1 MSHAHLSENLEIVQN
16 EPELPDFD
24 ITLISVPEED
34 PDFDLLSDPMLG
46 SI

>member
-24 ITLISVPEED
+24 ISLIEPD
-34 PDFDLLSDPMLG
+34 PDEALLNDPCLG
-46 SI
+46 GCEF

>member
-24 ITLISVPEED
+24 ISLIEPDSDED
-34 PDFDLLSDPMLG
+34 LS
-46 SI
+46 

>member
-24 ITLISVPEED
+24 ISLIAPD
-34 PDFDLLSDPMLG
+34 PAEDLLYGPCLG
-46 SI
+46 GCEF

>member
-24 ITLISVPEED
+24 ISLIIPD
-34 PDFDLLSDPMLG
+34 PDEDLLNDPCLG
-46 SI
+46 GCEF

>member
-24 ITLISVPEED
+24 ISLIEPA
-34 PDFDLLSDPMLG
+34 PDEDLLSDPCLG
-46 SI
+46 GCEF

>member
-24 ITLISVPEED
+24 ISLIEPD
-34 PDFDLLSDPMLG
+34 PDEDLLSDPCLG
-46 SI
+46 GCEF

>member
-24 ITLISVPEED
+24 ISLIEPD
-34 PDFDLLSDPMLG
+34 PDADLLNDTCLG
-46 SI
+46 GSEF

>member
-24 ITLISVPEED
+24 ISLIEPD
-34 PDFDLLSDPMLG
+34 PDDVLLNDPCLG
-46 SI
+46 GSEY

>member
-24 ITLISVPEED
+24 ISLIEPD
-34 PDFDLLSDPMLG
+34 PDEDILNDPCLG
-46 SI
+46 GSEF